1 MARRPRKTPLKVLR
15 DIVRAE
21 GRAYAHAADL
31 QADGV
36 NTNPVFPKKPQDLTN
51 ESAAR
56 KYLKRLNKFNSTDY
70 VAGREG
76 SPLDRSL
83 YDTYMKTFQVQRQY
97 YRVTQ
102 EFANRTPYITGGRP
116 SDMTLQE
123 YPMTDK
129 AFHDRM
135 VKDSVPDIEGI
146 RSNADLKRRIKALN
160 SMMKP
165 GYMTNYTDQMR
176 KILDDTISYWNSPE
190 LEQALEGLSES
201 QMFALLKYTDFMDQY
216 RTWLNTDRDN
226 DLGPYEDWLDHDQ
239 YVDTLMKDI
248 AFARNAVVEYGPSW
262 LPVDPYQPD
271 PNDNSALRTL
281 KGLARRAQ
289 EGVLKVKRKFNRK
302 RGRRR

>member
-1 MARRPRKTPLKVLR
+1 MGRKARMTPLKVLR
-15 DIVRAE
+15 DIVNAE
-21 GRAYAHAADL
+21 RTAYAHAADL

-36 NTNPVFPKKPQDLTN
+36 NTNPVFPKKPKDLTV

-56 KYLKRLNKFNSTDY
+56 KYLKRLRAFNSTDY

-76 SPLDRSL
+76 TPLDRGL
-83 YDTYMKTFQVQRQY
+83 YDTYMKTFQAQRQY

-116 SDMTLQE
+116 ADVTLQE
-123 YPMTDK
+123 YLMTEK

-135 VKDSVPDIEGI
+135 VKDSVPDVAGI
-146 RSNADLKRRIKALN
+146 RSNADLRRRIKGLN
-160 SMMKP
+160 TMMRP

-176 KILDDTISYWNSPE
+176 AILDDTISYWNSPE
-190 LEQALEGLSES
+190 LESALEGLTES

-216 RTWLNTDRDN
+216 RTWLDTDRDN
-226 DLGPYEDWLDHDQ
+226 EQGPHEDWESHDQ

-248 AFARNAVVEYGPSW
+248 QFARNAVVDYGPSW
-262 LPVDPYQPD
+262 LPVDPYRPD
-271 PNDNSALRTL
+271 PNDSAALSTM
-281 KGLARRAQ
+281 KGLARRARD
-289 EGVLKVKRKFNRK
+289 GVAKVKKAFNRK